1 MYISVYILSPFSYIF
16 RKKNHSPDHIFATL
30 QKEFLMKSFHWNS
43 SSFKCWFFL
52 FLVTF
57 SILFLFE
64 KKNFKNITFYRTLQY
79 TIVDICMIWI
89 FSLQFFYEILNFKH
103 LNDFESLSWM
113 ESWVACVCT
122 QEVNWKNYFLF
133 AFVFFCLLKITVFY
147 WCKKIILKIVF
158 DVFLVSQ
165 WGKNTWHKSPK
176 ELFFHCEIK

>member
-1 MYISVYILSPFSYIF
+1 MLVFFISRDFF
-16 RKKNHSPDHIFATL
+16 
-30 QKEFLMKSFHWNS
+30 NS
-43 SSFKCWFFL
+43 
-52 FLVTF
+52 FLVRKEEF
-57 SILFLFE
+57 QKYYFLSHASI
-64 KKNFKNITFYRTLQY
+64 Y
-79 TIVDICMIWI
+79 DGWCMYDMDI
-89 FSLQFFYEILNFKH
+89 FSFQFFFEILNFKH